1 MHSRRQIIQA
11 LQALGDLLAFRG
23 LSAEIAIIGGSAL
36 LLSGLSTRVTHDVD
50 VVAVVAERRLL
61 DPAELPSAV
70 LDAATEV
77 AVDLNLDPAWINTGP
92 SDLLRFGLPSGF
104 LERAE
109 RFNFGALKVHVAD
122 RFDQIHFKLYA
133 AADQGPRSKHTSD
146 LRLLDPSR
154 EDLRMAAEWAQTH
167 DPSPGFAESVQA
179 VISYL
184 GFGGN
189 DDER

>member
-1 MHSRRQIIQA
+1 MHSRKQIFKA

-36 LLSGLSTRVTHDVD
+36 LLSGLSTRVTRDVD
-50 VVAVVAERRLL
+50 VVAMVAEERLL
-61 DPAELPSAV
+61 DPHGLPAAV
-70 LDAATEV
+70 LEAAREV
-77 AVDLNLDPAWINTGP
+77 AVDLNLDPDWINAGP
-92 SDLLRFGLPSGF
+92 SDLLRFGLPNGF

-109 RFNFGALKVHVAD
+109 GFAFGSLKVHVAD

-133 AADQGPRSKHTSD
+133 AADQGPKSKHTSD
-146 LRLLDPSR
+146 LELLDPSR
-154 EDLRMAAEWAQTH
+154 QELQMAAKWAQTH

-184 GFGGN
+184 GFEAT